1 MTFRHPVAKAT
12 GCFSWELHKHSLR
25 INESGYNRRNLRGEV
40 VWEFDLSVNGQQ
52 VNVKISNDIGKITEI
67 ER

>member
-1 MTFRHPVAKAT
+1 M
-12 GCFSWELHKHSLR
+12 S
-25 INESGYNRRNLRGEV
+25 SGYNRRNLRGEV
-40 VWEFDLSVNGQQ
+40 VWEFDLSVKGQQ